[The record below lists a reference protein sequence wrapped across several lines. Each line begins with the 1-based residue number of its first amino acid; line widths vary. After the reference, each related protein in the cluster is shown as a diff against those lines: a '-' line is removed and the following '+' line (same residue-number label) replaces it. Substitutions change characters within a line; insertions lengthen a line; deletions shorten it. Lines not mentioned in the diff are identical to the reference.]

1 MRRGDVVG
9 VPVGGGWV
17 EGMSEKG
24 GVHWSLIEVCFIVE
38 REIDNCEFDI
48 CV

>member
-1 MRRGDVVG
+1 MGDVVG
-9 VPVGGGWV
+9 VPDCSSWV

-24 GVHWSLIEVCFIVE
+24 GVHWSLVEVCFIGE
-38 REIDNCEFDI
+38 REIDICESNI